1 MLVLR
6 HGGLRR
12 LAGWQP
18 VYRQRVPEEHGSG
31 NEEGIPTMNFARV
44 QGWIMFGIIAFC
56 FLFPTTPPITRME
69 LLMLTIGGA
78 ICLSI
83 GHLPQEKKED
93 SK

>member
-1 MLVLR
+1 
-6 HGGLRR
+6 
-12 LAGWQP
+12 
-18 VYRQRVPEEHGSG
+18 
-31 NEEGIPTMNFARV
+31 MNFARV